1 MRTTLRR
8 DLFAHNAWGN
18 AKLLDLCEGLDDAA
32 LDETV
37 PMGYGS
43 LRATMHH
50 LWAAERL
57 WLDRWQ
63 FRPWAPLDESNP
75 RWSVAELRQR
85 LAEVHAERER
95 FLDELGPHGEDKPIA
110 YKNTRGEAFEHP
122 LSDLMLHV
130 SNHGI
135 HHRAQALNMLKR
147 HGRTALG
154 LDYLFF
160 RIERPTVELPADTVA
175 AFQRRNFLIAV
186 EPGVPATL
194 DPQTIARYFAYGDW
208 GTRLLFDLA
217 AGLEPEALDRAFG
230 MGPGSLRKTLSH
242 IRDAEAWWMRNWT
255 EGPSAFEPQPAE
267 SSLGDVRRAFDDVA
281 ARRNE
286 MLQSQS
292 AEDLERPVETLVAGD
307 RRLRFRLGESMLQLC
322 GHGTHHRA
330 QAVNMLRQ
338 LGVQPPMLDY
348 VMWLRTAPMSQ
359 GAEKRP

>member
-1 MRTTLRR
+1 MTTTLRR

-37 PMGYGS
+37 PMGFGS

-57 WLDRWQ
+57 WLDRW
-63 FRPWAPLDESNP
+63 RLKPWAPLDESRP
-75 RWSVAELRQR
+75 GWSVAELRQR
-85 LAEVHAERER
+85 LADVHAERER
-95 FLDELGPHGEDKPIA
+95 FLDELGPDGEARRIA
-110 YKNTRGEAFEHP
+110 YKNTRGEAFENP

-130 SNHGI
+130 ANHGI

-147 HGRTALG
+147 HGRTVPG

-160 RIERPTVELPADTVA
+160 RIERPTVEQPAETVA
-175 AFQRRNFLIAV
+175 AFQRRNFPIAV
-186 EPGVPATL
+186 EPGVPAPL
-194 DPQTIARYFAYGDW
+194 DPQTIARYYAYGDW
-208 GTRLLFDLA
+208 GTRRLFDLA
-217 AGLEPEALDRAFG
+217 SGIDAAGLDRAFG
-230 MGPGSLRKTLSH
+230 MGPGSLLKTLSH

-255 EGPSAFEPQPAE
+255 EGPSKFDPLPAE
-267 SSLGDVRRAFDDVA
+267 TPLAEVRRAFDDVA
-281 ARRNE
+281 ARRNAF
-286 MLQSQS
+286 LQSQTA
-292 AEDLERPVETLVAGD
+292 AELERPVETLVTGD

-338 LGVQPPMLDY
+338 LGVQPPILDY
-348 VMWLRTAPMSQ
+348 VLWLRTDATST
-359 GAEKRP
+359 